1 MAIGSFDTRRSFQ
14 EISRHFRSLV
24 EEKLRSF
31 GRAAPQGSSP
41 AKRIVIYRLGSLG
54 DTIVALPCFHKIAEA
69 FPGAERFVLTNAP
82 VSSKAAPLASLLSP
96 SGLIDG
102 VVDYPV
108 GLRDFRKLFGLAR
121 KLRELETSTLVY
133 LTVPRGRLS
142 VYRDIAFFR
151 LCGFKR
157 IIGAPVTEDLLFR
170 QADQAT
176 GFLEQECKRLARS
189 LDALGP
195 IDLEDRG
202 NWNLHLTE
210 DERAIGV
217 NILAPFD
224 DRAFIG
230 LNMGG
235 KAAENH
241 WGSANWRSLLA
252 ELAPTHGGYGLLAVG
267 VSDEAP
273 DVDLVTREWP
283 GPVVNACGHLSPRE
297 TAAALEKVSYFMGHD
312 TGPMHLAAA
321 CGVSCIALFGSRNR
335 PATWHPYGAGHR
347 VIHRIE
353 GIEAISVGEVAALV
367 RETVPALAAEQAF
380 SRTGS

>member
-1 MAIGSFDTRRSFQ
+1 MAIGSFDRLRSFQ
-14 EISRHFRSLV
+14 GISRHFRSLV
-24 EEKLRSF
+24 EEKLQSF
-31 GRAAPQGSSP
+31 GRAAPKNPSP

-54 DTIVALPCFHKIAEA
+54 DTIVALPCFHKIAQA

-108 GLRDFRKLFGLAR
+108 GLRDISKLVGLAR
-121 KLRELETSTLVY
+121 ELRALETSTLVY

-157 IIGAPVTEDLLFR
+157 IIGAPVTTDLLVR
-170 QADQAT
+170 QPDQST
-176 GFLEQECKRLARS
+176 GLLEQECKRLARS
-189 LDALGP
+189 LRALGP
-195 IDLEDRG
+195 VDLEDRA
-202 NWNLHLTE
+202 NWDLHLTE
-210 DERAIGV
+210 EERAIGAH
-217 NILAPFD
+217 ILEPFGN
-224 DRAFIG
+224 RAFIG

-241 WGSANWRSLLA
+241 WGSANWRALLA
-252 ELAPTHGGYGLLAVG
+252 DLASTHGGYGILAVG

-273 DVDLVTREWP
+273 DVDLVTRAWP
-283 GPVVNACGHLSPRE
+283 GPVINACGRLSPRE
-297 TAAALEKVSYFMGHD
+297 TAAALEKAAHFMGHD

-321 CGVSCIALFGSRNR
+321 CGISCVALFGSRNR
-335 PATWHPYGAGHR
+335 PATWHPFGAGHR
-347 VIHRIE
+347 IIHRLE
-353 GIEAISVGEVAALV
+353 GIEAISVGEVAAIV
-367 RETVPALAAEQAF
+367 REVVPALAAEKAL
-380 SRTGS
+380 S